1 MKEGKKSKK
10 QIESTLEERGSPGYD
25 TDSLENI
32 PSIEQLK
39 KIVSD
44 QFGEDARLILDSID
58 EVEGT
63 ILRRE
68 AREKGEFDD
77 TKAII
82 HLSGLSKKYQSTGMS
97 PVDALKEVD
106 LSIVEGEMVAVIG
119 PSGSGKS
126 TLLQMMGAL
135 DIPTSGAVR
144 INFQELSEMNSK
156 QLTEFR
162 SQTVGFVFQKFN
174 LIPNLTALENVSIA
188 MESTKMNRQERRTRA
203 AELLKQVG
211 LNERMSHLPGQLS
224 GGEQQRVS
232 IARAL
237 ANHPKI
243 IYADADEPTGSLD
256 SRTSKIIISLFDK
269 IRRDFGTTIIVV
281 THNNLIAKK
290 CDRTLKIKDGRI
302 SSKKYPDGPRKIKK
316 RN

>member
-243 IYADADEPTGSLD
+243 IYADEPTGSLD
-256 SRTSKIIISLFDK
+256 SRTSKRIISLFDK

-281 THNNLIAKK
+281 THDNLIAKK
-290 CDRTLKIKDGRI
+290 CDRTLKINDGRI
-302 SSKKYPDGPRKIKK
+302 SSKKYPDGPRKRKK